1 MATTKIWKIK
11 SRFDNVI
18 DYITNKD
25 KTDNKKYVT
34 GINCMVDIAFKE
46 MNITKQ
52 QFNKKGGILG
62 FHAYKSFKGCEV
74 TADEAHEI
82 GIRLAEELWGDR
94 FQVVVTTHTNT
105 KNVHNHFVINSV
117 SFIDGKKYYDNK
129 TNYAIIRKV
138 SDNICKEYELQTLE
152 EKSYYKNSSNKY
164 ARSSKYLDS
173 VRTDIDYAISQASN
187 YNDFTKILTKMGYEL
202 EHSSNKMSIRK
213 FPYKRYVRVERTF
226 GEEYSKESILFRI
239 KHTVSFKV
247 PFPEMHT
254 LTGKYRR
261 KNKTSIRHKQ
271 KIKGLRALYLY
282 YCYLLK
288 VFPKQKYPPK
298 YSKAMKE
305 EIKKMD
311 EFSNSVRFLSKYK
324 ITTLTEVRK
333 YKTNATTEINELKSK
348 RENLWKRHKQIKTDE
363 EGQFICS
370 EIQKLATKIN
380 ELNENIKLCDF
391 IENRTVRMRENIK
404 DMRHEDK
411 EKVKYKDRNINK
423 NQKND
428 CPSSFF

>member
-34 GINCMVDIAFKE
+34 GINCMADIAFKE
-46 MNITKQ
+46 MSITKQ
-52 QFNKKGGILG
+52 QFNKTGGILG
-62 FHAYKSFKGCEV
+62 FHAYQSFKGCEV
-74 TADEAHEI
+74 TNDEAHEI
-82 GIRLAEELWGDR
+82 GIRLAEELWGDK

-117 SFIDGKKYYDNK
+117 SFVDGKKYYDNK
-129 TNYAIIRKV
+129 TNYAIMRQV

-152 EKSYYKNSSNKY
+152 EKSYYKNISNKY

-173 VRTDIDYAISQASN
+173 VRTDIDYAISQANN
-187 YNDFTKILTKMGYEL
+187 YNEFTKILTKMGYEL

-411 EKVKYKDRNINK
+411 EKINYKDRNIR
-423 NQKND
+423 
-428 CPSSFF
+428 

>member
-25 KTDNKKYVT
+25 KTDNKNYVT
-34 GINCMVDIAFKE
+34 GINCMADIAFKE
-46 MNITKQ
+46 MSISKQ
-52 QFNKKGGILG
+52 QFNKTGGILG
-62 FHAYKSFKGCEV
+62 FHAYQSFKGCEV
-74 TADEAHEI
+74 TNDEAHEI
-82 GIRLAEELWGDR
+82 GIRLAEELWGDK

-117 SFIDGKKYYDNK
+117 SFVDGKKYYDNK
-129 TNYAIIRKV
+129 TNYAIMRQV

-152 EKSYYKNSSNKY
+152 EKSYYKNISNKY
-164 ARSSKYLDS
+164 ARSSKYLNS
-173 VRTDIDYAISQASN
+173 VRTDTDYAISQASN

-411 EKVKYKDRNINK
+411 EKINYKDRNIR
-423 NQKND
+423 
-428 CPSSFF
+428 

>member
-25 KTDNKKYVT
+25 KTDNKNYVT
-34 GINCMVDIAFKE
+34 GINCMADIAFKE
-46 MNITKQ
+46 MSISKQ
-52 QFNKKGGILG
+52 QFNKTGGILG
-62 FHAYKSFKGCEV
+62 FHAYQSFKGCEV

-82 GIRLAEELWGDR
+82 GIRLAEELWGDK

-117 SFIDGKKYYDNK
+117 SFVDGKKYYDNK
-129 TNYAIIRKV
+129 TNYAIMRQV

-152 EKSYYKNSSNKY
+152 EKSYYKNISNKY
-164 ARSSKYLDS
+164 ARSSKYLNS

-348 RENLWKRHKQIKTDE
+348 RENLWKRHKQRKTDE

-411 EKVKYKDRNINK
+411 EKINYKDRNIR
-423 NQKND
+423 
-428 CPSSFF
+428 

>member
-18 DYITNKD
+18 DYIINKD

-34 GINCMVDIAFKE
+34 GINCMTDIAFKE
-46 MNITKQ
+46 MSITKQ
-52 QFNKKGGILG
+52 QFNKTGGILG
-62 FHAYKSFKGCEV
+62 FHAYQSFKGCEV

-82 GIRLAEELWGDR
+82 GIRLAEELWGDK

-117 SFIDGKKYYDNK
+117 SFVDGKKYYDNK
-129 TNYAIIRKV
+129 TNYAIMRKV

-152 EKSYYKNSSNKY
+152 EKSYYKNISNKY
-164 ARSSKYLDS
+164 ARSSKYLNS

-213 FPYKRYVRVERTF
+213 FPYKRYVIVERTF

-247 PFPEMHT
+247 PFPEVHT

-271 KIKGLRALYLY
+271 KAKGLRALYLY

-298 YSKAMKE
+298 YSKTMKE

-348 RENLWKRHKQIKTDE
+348 RENLWKRHKQIKTEE
-363 EGQFICS
+363 EGQCICS
-370 EIQKLATKIN
+370 EIQKLATKIDQ
-380 ELNENIKLCDF
+380 LNKDIKLCNFIEERTLKMKENIK
-391 IENRTVRMRENIK
+391 EMNQEIK
-404 DMRHEDK
+404 VK
-411 EKVKYKDRNINK
+411 EKNRNQEI
-423 NQKND
+423 Q
-428 CPSSFF
+428 

>member
-25 KTDNKKYVT
+25 KTDNKNYVT
-34 GINCMVDIAFKE
+34 GINCMADIAFKE
-46 MNITKQ
+46 MSISKQ
-52 QFNKKGGILG
+52 QFNKTGGILG
-62 FHAYKSFKGCEV
+62 FHAYQSFKGCEV

-82 GIRLAEELWGDR
+82 GIRLAEELWGDK

-117 SFIDGKKYYDNK
+117 SFVDGKKYYDNK
-129 TNYAIIRKV
+129 TNYAIMRKV

-152 EKSYYKNSSNKY
+152 EKSYYKNISNKY
-164 ARSSKYLDS
+164 ARSSKYLNS

-411 EKVKYKDRNINK
+411 EKINYKDRNIR
-423 NQKND
+423 
-428 CPSSFF
+428 

>member
-25 KTDNKKYVT
+25 KTDNKNYVT
-34 GINCMVDIAFKE
+34 GINCMADIAFKE
-46 MNITKQ
+46 MSISKQ
-52 QFNKKGGILG
+52 QFNKTGGILG
-62 FHAYKSFKGCEV
+62 FHAYQSFKGCEV

-82 GIRLAEELWGDR
+82 GIRLAEELWGNK

-117 SFIDGKKYYDNK
+117 SFVDGKKYYDNK
-129 TNYAIIRKV
+129 TNYAIMRKV

-152 EKSYYKNSSNKY
+152 EKSYYKNISNKY

-411 EKVKYKDRNINK
+411 EKINYKDRNIR
-423 NQKND
+423 
-428 CPSSFF
+428 

>member
-18 DYITNKD
+18 DYIINKD

-34 GINCMVDIAFKE
+34 GINCMTDIAFKE
-46 MNITKQ
+46 MSITKQ
-52 QFNKKGGILG
+52 QFNKTGGILG
-62 FHAYKSFKGCEV
+62 FHAYQSFKGCEV

-82 GIRLAEELWGDR
+82 GIRLAEELWGDK
-94 FQVVVTTHTNT
+94 FQVVITTHTNT
-105 KNVHNHFVINSV
+105 KNVHNHFVINAV
-117 SFIDGKKYYDNK
+117 SFVDGKKYYDNK
-129 TNYAIIRKV
+129 TNYAIMRKV

-152 EKSYYKNSSNKY
+152 EKSYYKNISNKY
-164 ARSSKYLDS
+164 ARSSKYLNS

-213 FPYKRYVRVERTF
+213 FPYKRYVIVERTF

-247 PFPEMHT
+247 PFPEVHT

-271 KIKGLRALYLY
+271 KAKGLRALYLY

-298 YSKAMKE
+298 YSKTMKE

-348 RENLWKRHKQIKTDE
+348 RENLWKRHKQIKTEE
-363 EGQFICS
+363 EGQCICS
-370 EIQKLATKIN
+370 EIQKLATKI
-380 ELNENIKLCDF
+380 EQLNKDIKICNF
-391 IENRTVRMRENIK
+391 IKERTLKMKETIK
-404 DMRHEDK
+404 EMNQEI
-411 EKVKYKDRNINK
+411 KVKEKDRN
-423 NQKND
+423 QD
-428 CPSSFF
+428 VR

>member
-1 MATTKIWKIK
+1 
-11 SRFDNVI
+11 
-18 DYITNKD
+18 
-25 KTDNKKYVT
+25 
-34 GINCMVDIAFKE
+34 

-62 FHAYKSFKGCEV
+62 FHAYQSFKGCEV

-82 GIRLAEELWGDR
+82 GIRLAEELWGDK

-117 SFIDGKKYYDNK
+117 SFVDGKKYYDNK
-129 TNYAIIRKV
+129 TNYAIMRQV

-152 EKSYYKNSSNKY
+152 EKSYYKNISNKY
-164 ARSSKYLDS
+164 ARSSKYLNS

-411 EKVKYKDRNINK
+411 EKINYKDRNIR
-423 NQKND
+423 
-428 CPSSFF
+428 

>member
-25 KTDNKKYVT
+25 KTDNKNYVT
-34 GINCMVDIAFKE
+34 GINCMADIAFKE
-46 MNITKQ
+46 MSISKQ
-52 QFNKKGGILG
+52 QFNKTGGILG
-62 FHAYKSFKGCEV
+62 FHAYQSFKGCEV

-82 GIRLAEELWGDR
+82 GIRLAEELWGDK

-117 SFIDGKKYYDNK
+117 SFVDGKKYYDNK
-129 TNYAIIRKV
+129 TNYAIMRQV

-152 EKSYYKNSSNKY
+152 EKSYYKNISNKY
-164 ARSSKYLDS
+164 ARSSKYLNS

-226 GEEYSKESILFRI
+226 GEEYSKKSILFRI

-411 EKVKYKDRNINK
+411 EKINYKDRNIR
-423 NQKND
+423 
-428 CPSSFF
+428 

>member
-25 KTDNKKYVT
+25 KTDNKNYVT
-34 GINCMVDIAFKE
+34 GINCMADIAFKE
-46 MNITKQ
+46 MSISKQ
-52 QFNKKGGILG
+52 QFNKTGGILG
-62 FHAYKSFKGCEV
+62 FHAYQSFKGCEV

-82 GIRLAEELWGDR
+82 GIRLAEELWGNK

-117 SFIDGKKYYDNK
+117 SFVDGKKYYDNK
-129 TNYAIIRKV
+129 TNYAIMRKV

-152 EKSYYKNSSNKY
+152 EKSYYKNISNKY

-173 VRTDIDYAISQASN
+173 VRTDIDYAISQANN
-187 YNDFTKILTKMGYEL
+187 YNEFTKILTKMGYEL

-239 KHTVSFKV
+239 KHSVSFKV
-247 PFPEMHT
+247 PFPEAHT
-254 LTGKYRR
+254 LIGRYKR
-261 KNKTSIRHKQ
+261 KNKTAIRHTQ
-271 KIKGLRALYLY
+271 KVKGLRALYLY

-288 VFPKQKYPPK
+288 VIPKQKYPPK

-311 EFSNSVRFLSKYK
+311 EFSNSARFLSKYK

-370 EIQKLATKIN
+370 EIQKLATKII
-380 ELNENIKLCDF
+380 ELNKNIKLCDF
-391 IENRTVRMRENIK
+391 IENRTSMIKKNIK
-404 DMRHEDK
+404 DMRQE
-411 EKVKYKDRNINK
+411 EKVKLKYTDR
-423 NQKND
+423 D
-428 CPSSFF
+428 YR

>member
-25 KTDNKKYVT
+25 KTDNKKYIT
-34 GINCMVDIAFKE
+34 GINCMADIAFKE
-46 MNITKQ
+46 MSITKQ
-52 QFNKKGGILG
+52 QFNKTGGILG
-62 FHAYKSFKGCEV
+62 FHAYQSFKGCEV

-82 GIRLAEELWGDR
+82 GIRLAEELWGDK

-117 SFIDGKKYYDNK
+117 SFVDGKKYYDNK
-129 TNYAIIRKV
+129 TNYAIMRKV

-152 EKSYYKNSSNKY
+152 EKSYYKNISNKY
-164 ARSSKYLDS
+164 ARSSKYLNS

-213 FPYKRYVRVERTF
+213 FTYKRYIRVERTF

-247 PFPEMHT
+247 PFPEVHT

-324 ITTLTEVRK
+324 ITALTEVRK

-348 RENLWKRHKQIKTDE
+348 RENLWKRHKQIKSDE
-363 EGQFICS
+363 EGQLICS

-404 DMRHEDK
+404 DMMHEDK
-411 EKVKYKDRNINK
+411 EKVKYKDRNIK
-423 NQKND
+423 
-428 CPSSFF
+428 

>member
-25 KTDNKKYVT
+25 KTDNKKYIT
-34 GINCMVDIAFKE
+34 GINCMADIAFKE
-46 MNITKQ
+46 MSITKQ
-52 QFNKKGGILG
+52 QFNKTGGILG
-62 FHAYKSFKGCEV
+62 FHAYQSFKGCEV

-82 GIRLAEELWGDR
+82 GIRLAEELWGDK

-117 SFIDGKKYYDNK
+117 SFVDGKKYYDNK
-129 TNYAIIRKV
+129 TNYAIMRQV

-152 EKSYYKNSSNKY
+152 EKSYYKNISNKY
-164 ARSSKYLDS
+164 ARSSKYLNS

-247 PFPEMHT
+247 PFPEVHT

-324 ITTLTEVRK
+324 ITALTEVRK

-348 RENLWKRHKQIKTDE
+348 RENLWKRHKQIKSDE
-363 EGQFICS
+363 EGHFICS

-391 IENRTVRMRENIK
+391 IENMTVRMRENIK
-404 DMRHEDK
+404 DMMHEDK
-411 EKVKYKDRNINK
+411 EKVKYKDRNIK
-423 NQKND
+423 
-428 CPSSFF
+428 

>member
-34 GINCMVDIAFKE
+34 GINCMADIAFKE
-46 MNITKQ
+46 MSITKQ
-52 QFNKKGGILG
+52 QFNKTGGILG
-62 FHAYKSFKGCEV
+62 FHAYQSFKGCEV
-74 TADEAHEI
+74 TDDEAHEI
-82 GIRLAEELWGDR
+82 GIRLAEELWGDK

-117 SFIDGKKYYDNK
+117 SFVDGKKYYDNK
-129 TNYAIIRKV
+129 TNYAIMRQV

-152 EKSYYKNSSNKY
+152 EKSYYKNISNKY
-164 ARSSKYLDS
+164 ARSSKYLNS

-247 PFPEMHT
+247 PFPEVHT

-370 EIQKLATKIN
+370 EIQKLATKII
-380 ELNENIKLCDF
+380 ELNKNIKLCDF
-391 IENRTVRMRENIK
+391 IENRTSMIKKNIK
-404 DMRHEDK
+404 DMRQE
-411 EKVKYKDRNINK
+411 EKVKLKYTDR
-423 NQKND
+423 D
-428 CPSSFF
+428 YR